1 MLYHLLIVESPTK
14 AKTISKYLGQDYKVL
29 SSFGHIRDLPKS
41 KLGVDLENH
50 FAPTYTIPT
59 KSKKAVTELKAAA
72 KNADIVYLATDE
84 DREGEAIAW
93 HIMEALKLKPE
104 HTRRITF
111 HEITRSAV
119 EEAVKHP
126 RELDQNLIH
135 AQQARRILDRLVGY
149 ELSPFLWQKI
159 RYGLSAG
166 RVQSVA
172 MRLIVERER
181 ERRAFTIEEYWSVDA
196 QFEKAGVTFDAKL
209 TEVDG
214 KKIDKLEIKTGAD
227 AKKLLD
233 GLAGAPAT
241 VTAVE
246 KKLVNKA
253 PPTPLTT
260 STLQIDANTKLGF
273 SSKQTMKLAQ
283 DLYETGRITYMRTD
297 SMNLAE
303 KFLDE
308 AQTYIRSTFGDTYA
322 QGARR
327 FKTNKK
333 GAQEAHEAIRPT
345 DVTATPDTVRSTLE
359 PRTWK
364 LYNLIWS
371 RTVASQLP
379 AAQLNRTTVD
389 ISLSST
395 SPTSPI
401 FANFRASGSS
411 IAFPGFMRVYQS
423 AKEKI
428 LPELAQADVL
438 TTRDIVSNQH
448 YTEPPARYSDA
459 TLVKS
464 LEEFGIGRPST
475 YAPTIS
481 TIIDRGYVERDE
493 NKKLAPLDIAMIV
506 NDVLVNHFPQVVDYE
521 FTATMEN
528 TLDEI
533 AEGKVQWVPTLEAF
547 YGPFHQNLEIKTKEL
562 DRADIM
568 PDRVLG
574 NDPVTGLQIIL
585 KTGRFGG
592 FVQVGEYTKEDKKA
606 GKPKP
611 KSASLLKGMNVES
624 VTLEQ
629 ALSCLSLPRDV
640 GVTES
645 GDPSTGLGPERII
658 AAVGRF
664 GPYVKAGEIYASIKE
679 PLDPLSIDET
689 TARALL
695 KESAELKQKMKT
707 PIATF
712 GNDPTSGGEI
722 LLKHGR
728 FGPYLTDGTT
738 NASLGKK
745 RDPSE
750 VTRESAIEIL
760 EKKRSLEAKKRKFKP
775 TSKSKKT

>member
-1 MLYHLLIVESPTK
+1 MSHHLLIVESPTK
-14 AKTISKYLGQDYKVL
+14 AKTISKYLGSDYKVL

-50 FAPTYTIPT
+50 FEPTYTIPI

-72 KNADIVYLATDE
+72 KNADMIYLATDE

-93 HIMEALKLKPE
+93 HIQEALKLKPE
-104 HTRRITF
+104 NTRRITF

-119 EEAVKHP
+119 EDAVANP
-126 RELDQNLIH
+126 RDIDENLVN

-181 ERRAFTIEEYWSVDA
+181 ERRAFTIEEYWTIDA
-196 QFEKAGVTFDAKL
+196 EFEKSNISFPAKL
-209 TEVDG
+209 VEVG
-214 KKIDKLEIKTGAD
+214 GRKIDKLDIKTEAE
-227 AKKLLD
+227 AKQYVDKLV
-233 GLAGAPAT
+233 GAPAT

-246 KKLVNKA
+246 KKLVKKA

-260 STLQIDANTKLGF
+260 STLQIDGNTKLGF
-273 SSKQTMKLAQ
+273 SSKQTMRLAQ
-283 DLYETGRITYMRTD
+283 ELYETGRITYMRTD
-297 SMNLAE
+297 SLNLAE

-308 AQTYIRSTFGDTYA
+308 AQTYIRSTFGEKYA
-322 QGARR
+322 EGARR
-327 FKTNKK
+327 FKTGKK

-345 DVTATPDTVRSTLE
+345 EVTATPDSLRSTLE

-371 RTVASQLP
+371 RTLASQLP
-379 AAQLNRTTVD
+379 SAQLNRTSVD
-389 ISLSST
+389 LSVQDFS
-395 SPTSPI
+395 
-401 FANFRASGSS
+401 FRASGSS
-411 IAFPGFMRVYQS
+411 VAFPGFMKVYQS

-428 LPELAQADVL
+428 LPELSQGDSVN
-438 TTRDIVSNQH
+438 TTSIIPNQH
-448 YTEPPARYSDA
+448 FTEPPARYSDA
-459 TLVKS
+459 TLVKA

-493 NKKLAPLDIAMIV
+493 NKKLAPLDIALIV
-506 NDVLVNHFPQVVDYE
+506 NDVLVKHFPQIVDYE
-521 FTATMEN
+521 FTATMER
-528 TLDEI
+528 TLDEV
-533 AEGKVQWVPTLEAF
+533 AEGKVEWVPTLEAF
-547 YGPFHQNLEIKTKEL
+547 YGPFHQNLETKSKEL

-574 NDPVTGLQIIL
+574 TDPESGLPITL

-592 FVQVGEYTKEDKKA
+592 FVQIGEYTKEDKKS

-629 ALSCLSLPRDV
+629 ALQCLSLPRDV
-640 GVTES
+640 GTTED
-645 GDPSTGLGPERII
+645 GQKIV

-664 GPYVKAGEIYASIKE
+664 GPYLKGGDVYASIKE
-679 PLDPLSIDET
+679 PLEPLTIDEP
-689 TARALL
+689 TARMLL
-695 KESAELKQKMKT
+695 RESAELKKKMAT
-707 PIATF
+707 PIAEF
-712 GNDPTSGGEI
+712 GTDPTSGGEI

-745 RDPSE
+745 RDPAQ
-750 VTRESAIEIL
+750 VTRESALEIL
-760 EKKRSLEAKKRKFKP
+760 EKKRALEAKRGKFKP
-775 TSKSKKT
+775 RAKKK

>member
-1 MLYHLLIVESPTK
+1 MEAMSHYLLIVESPTK
-14 AKTISKYLGQDYKVL
+14 AKTISKYLGSDFKVL

-72 KNADIVYLATDE
+72 KNADMIYLATDE

-93 HIMEALKLKPE
+93 HIQEALKLKPDN
-104 HTRRITF
+104 TRRITF
-111 HEITRSAV
+111 HEITRAAV

-126 RELDQNLIH
+126 RDIDQHLVD

-181 ERRAFTIEEYWSVDA
+181 ERRAFIIEEYWTINA
-196 QFEKAGVTFDAKL
+196 EFEKSGLTFPAKL
-209 TEVDG
+209 TEVDS
-214 KKIDKLEIKTGAD
+214 KKVDKLDVKNEGE
-227 AKKLLD
+227 AKKLVE
-233 GLAGAPAT
+233 GLACAPAT

-246 KKLVNKA
+246 KKLVKKA

-260 STLQIDANTKLGF
+260 STLQIDANTKMGF

-283 DLYETGRITYMRTD
+283 QLYETGRITYMRTD

-303 KFLDE
+303 KFLE
-308 AQTYIRSTFGDTYA
+308 ESQAYIRSTFGEKYA

-345 DVTATPDTVRSTLE
+345 EVTATPDSLRSTLE
-359 PRTWK
+359 PRAWK
-364 LYNLIWS
+364 LYGLIWS

-379 AAQLNRTTVD
+379 SAQLNRTTVD
-389 ISLSST
+389 VQVKNCS
-395 SPTSPI
+395 
-401 FANFRASGSS
+401 FRGTGSS
-411 IAFPGFMRVYQS
+411 VAFPGFMKVYQS

-428 LPELAQADVL
+428 LPKLAQGDAVE
-438 TTRDIVSNQH
+438 TKAIIPNQH
-448 YTEPPARYSDA
+448 FTEPPARYSDA
-459 TLVKS
+459 SLVKA

-493 NKKLAPLDIAMIV
+493 NKKLEPTDIALIV
-506 NDVLVNHFPQVVDYE
+506 NDVLVNHFPQIVDYE

-533 AEGKVQWVPTLEAF
+533 AEGKVEWVPTLKAF
-547 YGPFHQNLEIKTKEL
+547 YSPFHQNLEKKTKEL
-562 DRADIM
+562 DRANIM

-574 NDPVTGLQIIL
+574 TDPTSGLPVIL

-592 FVQVGEYTKEDKKA
+592 FVQIGEYSKEDKKD

-629 ALSCLSLPRDV
+629 ALACLSFPRDV
-640 GVTES
+640 GVTHD
-645 GDPSTGLGPERII
+645 GHKIV

-664 GPYVKAGEIYASIKE
+664 GPYLKAGEVSASIKE
-679 PLDPLSIDET
+679 PLDPLSIDEA
-689 TARALL
+689 TARVIL
-695 KESAELKQKMKT
+695 KESAELKKKMLT
-707 PIATF
+707 PIAEF
-712 GNDPTSGGEI
+712 GNDPVSGTVI

-728 FGPYLTDGTT
+728 FGPYLTDGTI
-738 NASLGKK
+738 NASLGRK

-750 VTRESAIEIL
+750 MTRETAIEML
-760 EKKRSLEAKKRKFKP
+760 EKKRAIETKKGKP
-775 TSKSKKT
+775 KSKKK

>member
-1 MLYHLLIVESPTK
+1 MHHLLIVESPTK

-72 KNADIVYLATDE
+72 KNADMVYLATDE

-104 HTRRITF
+104 NTRRITF

-119 EEAVKHP
+119 EEAVAHP
-126 RELDQNLIH
+126 RDIDQNLVN
-135 AQQARRILDRLVGY
+135 AQQTRRILDRLVGY

-181 ERRAFTIEEYWSVDA
+181 ERRAFNIEEYWTIDA
-196 QFEKAGVTFDAKL
+196 EFEKSGISFPAKL
-209 TEVDG
+209 TEIDG
-214 KKIDKLEIKTGAD
+214 KKIDKLELKTEQRAKAIVDSLSGAT
-227 AKKLLD
+227 AS
-233 GLAGAPAT
+233 

-246 KKLVNKA
+246 KKLVKNA
-253 PPTPLTT
+253 SPTPLTT

-273 SSKQTMKLAQ
+273 SSKQTMRLAQ
-283 DLYETGRITYMRTD
+283 ELYETGRITYMRTD

-308 AQTYIRSTFGDTYA
+308 AQAHIRATLGEKYA
-322 QGARR
+322 EGARR
-327 FKTNKK
+327 FKTSKK

-345 DVTATPDTVRSTLE
+345 DVTATPDALRSVLE
-359 PRTWK
+359 PRAWK
-364 LYNLIWS
+364 LYSLIWS

-389 ISLSST
+389 ISVSPLSKGGLRGV
-395 SPTSPI
+395 
-401 FANFRASGSS
+401 AVFRGTGSS
-411 IAFPGFMRVYQS
+411 VAFPGFMKVYQS

-428 LPELAQADVL
+428 LPDLAQGDAVDTKAL
-438 TTRDIVSNQH
+438 ITNQH
-448 YTEPPARYSDA
+448 FTEPPARYSDA
-459 TLVKS
+459 TLVKA

-481 TIIDRGYVERDE
+481 TIIDRGYVERDD
-493 NKKLAPLDIAMIV
+493 NKKLVPTDIALIV
-506 NDVLVNHFPQVVDYE
+506 NDVLVGHFPQIVDYE

-533 AEGKVQWVPTLEAF
+533 AEDKVEWVPTLEAF
-547 YGPFHQNLEIKTKEL
+547 YGPFHQNLETKTKEL

-574 NDPVTGLQIIL
+574 NDPATGLPVIL

-592 FVQVGEYTKEDKKA
+592 FVQIGEYSKEDKKQ

-629 ALSCLSLPRDV
+629 ALQCLSLPRDV
-640 GVTES
+640 GAMENDGKIV
-645 GDPSTGLGPERII
+645 

-664 GPYVKAGEIYASIKE
+664 GPYVKSGDVYASIKE
-679 PLDPLSIDET
+679 PLDPLTIDEAA
-689 TARALL
+689 ARILL
-695 KESAELKQKMKT
+695 KESAELKKKMQT
-707 PIATF
+707 PIAEF
-712 GNDPTSGGEI
+712 GTDPASGGEI

-745 RDPSE
+745 RDPDE
-750 VTRESAIEIL
+750 ITRESAIEIL
-760 EKKRSLEAKKRKFKP
+760 EKKRAVPAKKGKFKP
-775 TSKSKKT
+775 RKK

>member
-1 MLYHLLIVESPTK
+1 MSHHLLIVESPTK

-72 KNADIVYLATDE
+72 KNADMIYLATDE

-93 HIMEALKLKPE
+93 HIQEALKLKPE
-104 HTRRITF
+104 NTRRITF
-111 HEITRSAV
+111 HEITRAAV
-119 EEAVKHP
+119 EDAVAHP
-126 RELDQNLIH
+126 RDIDQNLVN

-181 ERRAFTIEEYWSVDA
+181 ERRAFNIEEYWTVDA
-196 QFEKAGVTFDAKL
+196 EFEKSNVTFPAKL
-209 TEVDG
+209 IEADG
-214 KKIDKLEIKTGAD
+214 KKVDKLEIKTQGD
-227 AKKLLD
+227 AKRLVEKLE
-233 GLAGAPAT
+233 GAPAT
-241 VTAVE
+241 VMAVE
-246 KKLVNKA
+246 KKLVKKA

-260 STLQIDANTKLGF
+260 STLQIDGNTKLGF
-273 SSKQTMKLAQ
+273 SSKQTMRLAQ
-283 DLYETGRITYMRTD
+283 ELYETGRITYMRTD

-308 AQTYIRSTFGDTYA
+308 AQAYIRTTFGEKYA
-322 QGARR
+322 EGARR

-345 DVTATPDTVRSTLE
+345 EVTATPDSLRSTLE
-359 PRTWK
+359 PRAWK

-379 AAQLNRTTVD
+379 SAQLNRTTVD
-389 ISLSST
+389 IEV
-395 SPTSPI
+395 SPP
-401 FANFRASGSS
+401 ARGGARGGGREVAVFRASGSS
-411 IAFPGFMRVYQS
+411 VAFPGFMKVYQS

-428 LPELAQADVL
+428 LPELAKGDTVD
-438 TTRDIVSNQH
+438 TKSIIPNQH
-448 YTEPPARYSDA
+448 FTEPPARYSDA
-459 TLVKS
+459 TLVKA

-493 NKKLAPLDIAMIV
+493 NKKLAPTDIALIV
-506 NDVLVNHFPQVVDYE
+506 NDVLVNHFPQIVGYE

-533 AEGKVQWVPTLEAF
+533 AEGKVEWVPTLEAF
-547 YGPFHQNLEIKTKEL
+547 YGPFHQNLEAKTKEL

-574 NDPVTGLQIIL
+574 TDPESGLPITL

-629 ALSCLSLPRDV
+629 ALACLSLPRDV
-640 GVTES
+640 GVSEN
-645 GDPSTGLGPERII
+645 GEKIV

-664 GPYVKAGEIYASIKE
+664 GPYVKVGDVYASIKE
-679 PLDPLSIDET
+679 PLDPLTIDEA
-689 TARALL
+689 TARTLL
-695 KESAELKQKMKT
+695 KESAELKKKMAT
-707 PIATF
+707 PIAEF
-712 GNDPTSGGEI
+712 GNDPVSGGAI

-745 RDPSE
+745 RDPAE

-760 EKKRSLEAKKRKFKP
+760 GKKRAMEAKNG
-775 TSKSKKT
+775 KSKFRSKKK

>member
-1 MLYHLLIVESPTK
+1 MHHLLIVESPTK
-14 AKTISKYLGQDYKVL
+14 AKTISKYLGSDYQVL

-50 FAPTYTIPT
+50 FEPTYTIPP
-59 KSKKAVTELKAAA
+59 KSKKTVTELKAAV
-72 KNADIVYLATDE
+72 KHADMIYLATDE

-104 HTRRITF
+104 NTRRITF
-111 HEITRSAV
+111 HEITRAAV
-119 EEAVKHP
+119 EEAVAHP
-126 RELDQNLIH
+126 RDIDQNLVN
-135 AQQARRILDRLVGY
+135 AQQTRRILDRLVGY
-149 ELSPFLWQKI
+149 ELSPSLWQKI

-172 MRLIVERER
+172 MRLVVERER
-181 ERRAFTIEEYWSVDA
+181 ERRAFNIEEYWTIDA
-196 QFEKAGVTFDAKL
+196 EFEKSNITFPAKL

-214 KKIDKLEIKTGAD
+214 KKIDKLDLKAEQD
-227 AKKLLD
+227 AKSIVENLS
-233 GLAGAPAT
+233 GAAAS
-241 VTAVE
+241 VTSVE
-246 KKLVNKA
+246 KKLVKKA
-253 PPTPLTT
+253 APTPLTT

-273 SSKQTMKLAQ
+273 SSKQTMRLAQ
-283 DLYETGRITYMRTD
+283 ELYETGRITYMRTD

-308 AQTYIRSTFGDTYA
+308 AQTYISTTFGEKYA
-322 QGARR
+322 EGARR

-345 DVTATPDTVRSTLE
+345 EVTATPDSLRSALE
-359 PRTWK
+359 PRAWK
-364 LYNLIWS
+364 LYSLIWS

-379 AAQLNRTTVD
+379 SAQLNRTTVD
-389 ISLSST
+389 ISV
-395 SPTSPI
+395 SPLPKGGLGGV
-401 FANFRASGSS
+401 AVFRGTGSS
-411 IAFPGFMRVYQS
+411 VAFPGFMKVYQS

-428 LPELAQADVL
+428 LPDLAQGDAVD
-438 TTRDIVSNQH
+438 TKAIIPNQH
-448 YTEPPARYSDA
+448 FTEPPARYSDA
-459 TLVKS
+459 TLVKA

-481 TIIDRGYVERDE
+481 TIIDRGYVERDD
-493 NKKLAPLDIAMIV
+493 NKKLAPTDIALIV
-506 NDVLVNHFPQVVDYE
+506 NDVLVGHFPQIVDYE

-533 AEGKVQWVPTLEAF
+533 AEGKVEWVSTLEAF
-547 YGPFHQNLEIKTKEL
+547 YGPFHKNLETKTKEL

-574 NDPVTGLQIIL
+574 TDPASGLPVIL

-592 FVQVGEYTKEDKKA
+592 FVQIGEYSKEDKKE

-624 VTLEQ
+624 ATLEQ
-629 ALSCLSLPRDV
+629 ALACLSLPRDV
-640 GVTES
+640 GVTE
-645 GDPSTGLGPERII
+645 GGEKIV

-664 GPYVKAGEIYASIKE
+664 GPYLKAGEVSASIKD
-679 PLDPLSIDET
+679 PLDPLSIDEA
-689 TARALL
+689 TARIIL
-695 KESAELKQKMKT
+695 KESAELKKKMLT
-707 PIATF
+707 PIAEF
-712 GNDPTSGGEI
+712 GTDPVSGGEI
-722 LLKHGR
+722 ILKHGR

-745 RDPSE
+745 RDPAE

-760 EKKRSLEAKKRKFKP
+760 EKKRALGTRKRTYKK
-775 TSKSKKT
+775 

>member
-1 MLYHLLIVESPTK
+1 MSHQLLIVESPTK
-14 AKTISKYLGQDYKVL
+14 AKTISKYLGSDYKVL

-50 FAPTYTIPT
+50 FEPTYTIPT

-72 KNADIVYLATDE
+72 KNADMVYLATDE

-104 HTRRITF
+104 NTRRITF

-119 EEAVKHP
+119 EEAVAHP
-126 RELDQNLIH
+126 RDIDQNLVN
-135 AQQARRILDRLVGY
+135 AQQTRRILDRLVGY

-172 MRLIVERER
+172 MRLVVERER
-181 ERRAFTIEEYWSVDA
+181 ERRAFNIEEYWTIDA
-196 QFEKAGVTFDAKL
+196 EFSAKGGSAFGGEKSAITFPAKL

-214 KKIDKLEIKTGAD
+214 KKIDKLDIKGEGD
-227 AKKLLD
+227 AKKLVES
-233 GLAGAPAT
+233 LAGAPAS

-246 KKLVNKA
+246 KKLVKKA

-273 SSKQTMKLAQ
+273 SSKATMKLAQ

-308 AQTYIRSTFGDTYA
+308 AQTYISTTFGEKYA
-322 QGARR
+322 EGARR

-345 DVTATPDTVRSTLE
+345 EVTATPDSLRSALE
-359 PRTWK
+359 PRAWK
-364 LYNLIWS
+364 LYSLIWS

-379 AAQLNRTTVD
+379 SAQLNRTTVD
-389 ISLSST
+389 IQAKNCL
-395 SPTSPI
+395 
-401 FANFRASGSS
+401 FRASGSS
-411 IAFPGFMRVYQS
+411 VAFPGFMKVYQS

-428 LPELAQADVL
+428 LPELAQGDAVATKSIL
-438 TTRDIVSNQH
+438 PSQH
-448 YTEPPARYSDA
+448 FTEPLARYSDA
-459 TLVKS
+459 TLVKA

-493 NKKLAPLDIAMIV
+493 NKKLTPTDIALIV
-506 NDVLVNHFPQVVDYE
+506 NDVLVGHFPQIVDYE

-528 TLDEI
+528 TLDGI
-533 AEGKVQWVPTLEAF
+533 AEGKVEWVPTLEAF
-547 YGPFHQNLEIKTKEL
+547 YGPFHKNLETKTKEL

-574 NDPVTGLQIIL
+574 TDPTSGLPVIL

-592 FVQVGEYTKEDKKA
+592 FVQVGEYSKEDKKA

-629 ALSCLSLPRDV
+629 AWQCLSLPRDV
-640 GVTES
+640 GTMENGEKIVT
-645 GDPSTGLGPERII
+645 
-658 AAVGRF
+658 AVGRF
-664 GPYVKAGEIYASIKE
+664 GPYVKAGDVYASIKE
-679 PLDPLSIDET
+679 PLDPLTIDEIN
-689 TARALL
+689 ARTLL
-695 KESAELKQKMKT
+695 KESAELKKKMLT
-707 PIATF
+707 PIAEF
-712 GNDPTSGGEI
+712 GTDPSSGGEI

-745 RDPSE
+745 RNPAE
-750 VTRESAIEIL
+750 VTHESAIEIL
-760 EKKRSLEAKKRKFKP
+760 EKKRALEAKKGKFKP
-775 TSKSKKT
+775 RRA

>member
-1 MLYHLLIVESPTK
+1 MEAMSHHLLIVESPTK
-14 AKTISKYLGQDYKVL
+14 AKTISKYLGSDYKVL

-72 KNADIVYLATDE
+72 KNADMVYLATDE

-93 HIMEALKLKPE
+93 HIQEALKLKPE

-111 HEITRSAV
+111 HEITRAAV
-119 EEAVKHP
+119 EDAVKHP
-126 RELDQNLIH
+126 RGIDQHLVD

-181 ERRAFTIEEYWSVDA
+181 ERRAFTIEEYWTIDA
-196 QFEKAGVTFDAKL
+196 EFEKAGLTFPAKL
-209 TEVDG
+209 IEVDG
-214 KKIDKLEIKTGAD
+214 KKIDKLDVKNEED
-227 AKKLLD
+227 AKKLVE
-233 GLAGAPAT
+233 GLASAPAT

-246 KKLVNKA
+246 KKLVKKA

-260 STLQIDANTKLGF
+260 STLQIDGNTKLGF
-273 SSKQTMKLAQ
+273 SSKQTMRLAQ
-283 DLYETGRITYMRTD
+283 ELYETGRITYMRTD

-308 AQTYIRSTFGDTYA
+308 AQNYICSTFGDKYA

-345 DVTATPDTVRSTLE
+345 EVTATPDSLRSALE
-359 PRTWK
+359 PRAWK

-389 ISLSST
+389 VQVKNCL
-395 SPTSPI
+395 
-401 FANFRASGSS
+401 FRGTGSS
-411 IAFPGFMRVYQS
+411 VAFPGFMKVYQS

-428 LPELAQADVL
+428 LPELAQGNAVE
-438 TTRDIVSNQH
+438 TKAIIPNQH
-448 YTEPPARYSDA
+448 FTEPPARYSDA
-459 TLVKS
+459 TLVKA

-493 NKKLAPLDIAMIV
+493 NKKLAPMDIALIV
-506 NDVLVNHFPQVVDYE
+506 NDVLVNHFPQIVDYA
-521 FTATMEN
+521 FTANMEN

-533 AEGKVQWVPTLEAF
+533 AEGKVEWIPTLEAF
-547 YGPFHQNLEIKTKEL
+547 YDPFHQNLETKTKEL

-574 NDPVTGLQIIL
+574 NDPATGLPIIL

-592 FVQVGEYTKEDKKA
+592 FVQVGEYTKADKEA
-606 GKPKP
+606 GKEKP
-611 KSASLLKGMNVES
+611 KSASLLKDMDVES

-629 ALSCLSLPRDV
+629 ALACLSLPRDV
-640 GVTES
+640 GMTE
-645 GDPSTGLGPERII
+645 GGEKIT

-664 GPYVKAGEIYASIKE
+664 GPYVKAGDVYASIKE
-679 PLDPLSIDET
+679 PLDPLTVDET
-689 TARALL
+689 TARAML

-707 PIATF
+707 PIAEF
-712 GNDPTSGGEI
+712 GNDPVSGAAI
-722 LLKHGR
+722 LLRHGR

-738 NASLGKK
+738 NASLGRK
-745 RDPSE
+745 RDPSDI
-750 VTRESAIEIL
+750 TREIAIEIL
-760 EKKRSLEAKKRKFKP
+760 EKKRALEAKKGKFKP
-775 TSKSKKT
+775 RSKKS

>member
-1 MLYHLLIVESPTK
+1 MPHHLLIVESPTK

-41 KLGVDLENH
+41 KLGVDVENH
-50 FAPTYTIPT
+50 FAPTYAIPP
-59 KSKKAVTELKAAA
+59 KSKKAVAELKAAV
-72 KNADIVYLATDE
+72 KNADMIYLATDE

-104 HTRRITF
+104 NTRRITF

-119 EEAVKHP
+119 EEAVAHP
-126 RELDQNLIH
+126 RDIDQNLVN
-135 AQQARRILDRLVGY
+135 AQQTRRILDRLVGY

-181 ERRAFTIEEYWSVDA
+181 ERRAFNIEEYWTIDA
-196 QFEKAGVTFDAKL
+196 EFQKTGISFPAKL
-209 TEVDG
+209 AEVDG
-214 KKIDKLEIKTGAD
+214 KKIDKLDLKTEQD
-227 AKKLLD
+227 AKKIVET
-233 GLAGAPAT
+233 LAGAPGT

-246 KKLVNKA
+246 KKLVKKA

-260 STLQIDANTKLGF
+260 STLQIDANTKLGL
-273 SSKQTMKLAQ
+273 SSKATMRLAQ
-283 DLYETGRITYMRTD
+283 QLYETGRITYMRTD

-303 KFLDE
+303 KFLGE
-308 AQTYIRSTFGDTYA
+308 AQAYIRTTFGEKYA
-322 QGARR
+322 EGARR

-345 DVTATPDTVRSTLE
+345 EVTATPDSLRSALE
-359 PRTWK
+359 PRAWK
-364 LYNLIWS
+364 LYSLIWS

-389 ISLSST
+389 ISVSST
-395 SPTSPI
+395 SATSSTS
-401 FANFRASGSS
+401 AVFRASGSS
-411 IAFPGFMRVYQS
+411 VAFPGFMKVYQS
-423 AKEKI
+423 AKEKL
-428 LPELAQADVL
+428 LPELAQGDAVD
-438 TTRDIVSNQH
+438 TKSITPNQH
-448 YTEPPARYSDA
+448 FTEPPARYSDA

-493 NKKLAPLDIAMIV
+493 NKKLAPTDIAVIV
-506 NDVLVNHFPQVVDYE
+506 NDVLVGHFPQIVDYE

-533 AEGKVQWVPTLEAF
+533 AEGKVDWVPTLEAF
-547 YGPFHQNLEIKTKEL
+547 YGPFHQNLETKTKEL
-562 DRADIM
+562 DRADLM

-574 NDPVTGLQIIL
+574 NDPASGLPVIL

-592 FVQVGEYTKEDKKA
+592 FVQIGEYSKEDKKA

-629 ALSCLSLPRDV
+629 ALSCLSLPREV
-640 GVTES
+640 GRTE
-645 GDPSTGLGPERII
+645 GGEKIV

-664 GPYVKAGEIYASIKE
+664 GPYLKAGDVSASIKE
-679 PLDPLSIDET
+679 PFEPLTIDEA
-689 TARALL
+689 TARTIL
-695 KESAELKQKMKT
+695 KESAELKKKMLT
-707 PIATF
+707 PIAEF
-712 GNDPTSGGEI
+712 GEDHVSGGKI

-728 FGPYLTDGTT
+728 FGPYISDGTT
-738 NASLGKK
+738 NVSLGKK
-745 RDPSE
+745 RDPSD
-750 VTRESAIEIL
+750 VTREVAL
-760 EKKRSLEAKKRKFKP
+760 EMLAKKRAQGTRKR
-775 TSKSKKT
+775 KKGSFR

>member
-1 MLYHLLIVESPTK
+1 MSHHLLIVESPTK

-50 FAPTYTIPT
+50 FEPTYTIPP

-72 KNADIVYLATDE
+72 KNADMVYLATDE

-104 HTRRITF
+104 NTRRITF

-119 EEAVKHP
+119 EEAVAHP
-126 RELDQNLIH
+126 RDIDQNLVN

-181 ERRAFTIEEYWSVDA
+181 ERRAFNIEEYWTIDA
-196 QFEKAGVTFDAKL
+196 EFEKAGIVFPAKL
-209 TEVDG
+209 VEVDG
-214 KKIDKLEIKTGAD
+214 KKLDKLDLKTQHD
-227 AKKLLD
+227 AKNIVD
-233 GLAGAPAT
+233 GLAGAPAS

-246 KKLVNKA
+246 KKLVKKVA
-253 PPTPLTT
+253 PTPLTT

-273 SSKQTMKLAQ
+273 SSKATMKLAQ

-308 AQTYIRSTFGDTYA
+308 AQAYIRTTFGEKYA
-322 QGARR
+322 EGARR

-345 DVTATPDTVRSTLE
+345 EVTATPDSLRSALE

-364 LYNLIWS
+364 LYQLIWS

-389 ISLSST
+389 ILVQPTKLSG
-395 SPTSPI
+395 PTSPSSTT
-401 FANFRASGSS
+401 FRASGSS
-411 IAFPGFMRVYQS
+411 VAFPGFMKVYQS

-428 LPELAQADVL
+428 LPELAEGDAVD
-438 TTRDIVSNQH
+438 TKAIIPNQH
-448 YTEPPARYSDA
+448 FTEPPARYSDA
-459 TLVKS
+459 TLVKA

-493 NKKLAPLDIAMIV
+493 NKKLAPLDIALIV
-506 NDVLVNHFPQVVDYE
+506 NDVLVGHFPQIVDYE
-521 FTATMEN
+521 FTAKMEN
-528 TLDEI
+528 SLDEI
-533 AEGKVQWVPTLEAF
+533 AEGNVEWVPTLETF
-547 YGPFHQNLEIKTKEL
+547 YGPFHQNLETKTKEL

-574 NDPVTGLQIIL
+574 NDPATGMPVIL

-592 FVQVGEYTKEDKKA
+592 FIQVGEYSKEDKKA

-629 ALSCLSLPRDV
+629 ALSCLSLPREV
-640 GVTES
+640 GTMES
-645 GDPSTGLGPERII
+645 GEKIV

-664 GPYVKAGEIYASIKE
+664 GPYVKSGDVYASIKE
-679 PLDPLSIDET
+679 PFDPLTIDEA
-689 TARALL
+689 TARTLL
-695 KESAELKQKMKT
+695 KESTELKKKMQT
-707 PIATF
+707 PIAEF
-712 GNDPTSGGEI
+712 GTDPVSGGEI

-745 RDPSE
+745 RDATE

-760 EKKRSLEAKKRKFKP
+760 EKKRALEAKRGKFKP
-775 TSKSKKT
+775 RRK